1 MNGGAELLE
10 TTICTDSAGLLDA
23 HLEKLLSGLLD
34 FAYRRKRRKPASLD
48 LLLADDSKMANLNRL
63 YLGVNDTTDV
73 LAFEDGETDAAGRLR
88 LGDMAIGVEIARRV
102 AGERGVPFADEV
114 SFYALH
120 GLLHLLGRMD
130 EEEGD
135 RQAMLREQLAI
146 MRAYGLEVSD
156 KLL

>member
-1 MNGGAELLE
+1 
-10 TTICTDSAGLLDA
+10 
-23 HLEKLLSGLLD
+23 
-34 FAYRRKRRKPASLD
+34 
-48 LLLADDSKMANLNRL
+48 
-63 YLGVNDTTDV
+63 
-73 LAFEDGETDAAGRLR
+73 
-88 LGDMAIGVEIARRV
+88 MAIGVEIARR
-102 AGERGVPFADEV
+102 APGERGVPFADEV